1 MCLDCGCMRPD
12 DQHGDERH
20 LVMQDLVDA
29 AESNDAGVRKTLQT
43 IDETTRKV
51 LNGQLKSEAWPAE
64 E

>member
-1 MCLDCGCMRPD
+1 MRPD

-29 AESNDAGVRKTLQT
+29 AESNDSSVRKTLQN

-51 LNGQLKSEAWPAE
+51 LNGQLESEAWPAE